1 MKFIQL
7 TNIRNLFLN
16 NTTNIKTQKCKVED
30 RKQIYF
36 KPLMSLKNEKEL
48 EKHLQEISADIDQII
63 SLGEDILNFD
73 F

>member
-1 MKFIQL
+1 
-7 TNIRNLFLN
+7 
-16 NTTNIKTQKCKVED
+16 
-30 RKQIYF
+30 
-36 KPLMSLKNEKEL
+36 MSLKNEKEL

>member
-16 NTTNIKTQKCKVED
+16 NTTNIKTQKCRVKD

-36 KPLMSLKNEKEL
+36 MPLMSLKNEKEL

>member
-16 NTTNIKTQKCKVED
+16 NTTNIKTLRCRVKD